1 MWLDYGLFLS
11 TGLVLVAVIALIVI
25 LIRNRTGL
33 GPQLLFVALLVIGL
47 VATPLLRPERFRE
60 LGEDLVVTEGGAGPQ
75 TEVADIIGLCLSVFR
90 QVGPL
95 SFIVGNDLF
104 PGEDW
109 DRGPTNACD
118 ASGHRG
124 TVNLPEAVRSGRWM
138 LCDHATCHQL
148 IRS

>member
-33 GPQLLFVALLVIGL
+33 GPNFCSLACLRSAF
-47 VATPLLRPERFRE
+47 ATPLLRPERFRE
-60 LGEDLVVTEGGAGPQ
+60 PGEDLVVTEGGAGPQ
-75 TEVADIIGLCLSVFR
+75 TEVADLIGLCLSVFR

-124 TVNLPEAVRSGRWM
+124 TVNLPKLSAPAGGCS
-138 LCDHATCHQL
+138 ATTPPATN
-148 IRS
+148 

>member
-1 MWLDYGLFLS
+1 MWLDYGLYLS
-11 TGLVLVAVIALIVI
+11 TSLVLIAVIALIVI
-25 LIRNRTGL
+25 AIRNRAGL
-33 GPQLLFVALLVIGL
+33 RTQLLFVALLLIGL

-60 LGEDLVVTEGGAGPQ
+60 RGEDLVVTEGRDGPQ
-75 TEVADIIGLCLSVFR
+75 TEVTDIIGLCLSVFR
-90 QVGPL
+90 RLGPL

-124 TVNLPEAVRSGRWM
+124 TVDLPDAVRSGDWM
-138 LCDHATCHQL
+138 LCDHATCRQL
-148 IRS
+148 IHS